1 MGNLLAFEV
10 GEVSQG
16 LLCSWQSDC
25 FLLGISCGLVF
36 GVGGRMW
43 SVYSTSSSCLISGD
57 IHKRRTPGVPETS
70 LDSLEAAVG
79 IKMPISAEWSS
90 GSS

>member
-1 MGNLLAFEV
+1 MSGPSLTAAMWGAAGSEHHGEPAAFEV

-36 GVGGRMW
+36 GVGGRTW
-43 SVYSTSSSCLISGD
+43 SVYSASSSRLISGD
-57 IHKRRTPGVPETS
+57 VHKR
-70 LDSLEAAVG
+70 
-79 IKMPISAEWSS
+79 
-90 GSS
+90 